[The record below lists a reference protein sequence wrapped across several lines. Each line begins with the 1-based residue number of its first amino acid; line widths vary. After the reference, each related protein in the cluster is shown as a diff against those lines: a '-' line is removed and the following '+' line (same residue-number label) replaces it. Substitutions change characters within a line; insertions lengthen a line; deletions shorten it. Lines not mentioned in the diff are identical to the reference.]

1 MGSKKGSETT
11 QTQNVSQSTTVS
23 VQNVIQNTRPLESL
37 EKLKML
43 ADVFTTLDNAE
54 TAKKAAGTPGAVVS
68 VANVPAANLFSS
80 PLTLGLVV
88 GGVIFSIYLLRKRR
102 V

>member
-1 MGSKKGSETT
+1 MGKGGGSETT
-11 QTQNVSQSTTVS
+11 QQQNVSQSTTVT
-23 VQNVIQNTRPLESL
+23 VQNIIDNSRPLESL

-68 VANVPAANLFSS
+68 VANIPAANLFSN
-80 PLTLGLVV
+80 PLALGLIV
-88 GGVIFSIYLLRKRR
+88 GGAVLAIYLLRKK
-102 V
+102 